1 MRGLMIVIMM
11 LLLPF
16 ASAISNPSSSALPE
30 LDITGLEVVLT
41 LEDEIW
47 TQESWMDLEAH
58 GLVPLRVLSE
68 NSVLVWSEEAIL
80 PSNEFELRIAEKAE
94 WRGSGAGLGAQ
105 EGLVK
110 IVLEP
115 RLPVSAYQQIAASF
129 ASFGLDVVLPNSY
142 SAVPFDF
149 ITIMPADVSIADF
162 LSIQGVLWIE
172 PVLDTNSRNLAA
184 AGYMGSN
191 QAAYH
196 SPWEFGLNGDGVI
209 LGVAD
214 SGMDLD
220 HACFRNATAI
230 GSIGSEFNGQ
240 DVVVSPSP
248 THRKILLYNS
258 SIDDGDTPGHM
269 DYRHGTHVAGSLAC
283 HDVYAYTGGEKPTNA
298 STMSYGAKIIFQDIV
313 SADGWSPPEN
323 VTDLLMEN
331 SLNGGIIH
339 SNSWGDDTTSYTARS
354 GDFDLWA
361 LEVPWSLAFVAPG
374 NTGAQLLEPAN
385 ARNVVAVGASTK
397 SASPTLW
404 PSSSIGPTEA
414 ETFGIFAVAPGVSIN
429 SAKADGID
437 DSLNNDMRSSSGTSM
452 ATPIAASF
460 AGVLQQM
467 VEQGWIMGS
476 NEPLNTVNMSEISPN
491 WSSIAMEEIGLGHGF
506 APSGS
511 LMRSLL
517 ALATVDVVE
526 GSDYFT
532 RNNDSGWGALSL
544 TGLID
549 FQEFETRLG
558 QDNLTPSENL
568 WIHDS
573 FRSELNISDW
583 LSNRLQGGV
592 SQNIGDNPWN
602 GLGAEGP
609 FLQTGD
615 VWEKRLVPKGNE
627 DLEIIMSFPA
637 KPEPFMVDDLQLVV
651 KMSNGYSVVGGI
663 YDYDGYSSLTSTH
676 ELDVDGLINSNE
688 TSIGVKISQSDLVG
702 VEWIEVAVHANYIA
716 PGNSPGTVGVDG
728 NRLGFAVA
736 VKGVVRDSINY
747 EDSDGDG
754 VANAEDLC
762 PDEHPQ
768 QYDIDL
774 DGCSDDSDGDGIDD
788 QYDLCPMI
796 NPGSYDG
803 NLDGCTDDSDDDGI
817 GDDVDVCVT
826 EPVNNSFPV
835 NSTGCRPLDSLV
847 LISNVSIDGLSDD
860 VWNDLLNVSWKIIDL
875 DFDPYL
881 TGSRIMINQTGSQSY
896 FPILSC
902 LAQDV
907 ALINGVHSCSWQAP
921 DDLPVFSIIGMNL
934 HVQIFAQSLN
944 ASPNANVDVQ
954 YLDSEIYFSANNWII
969 DEELDDEAAAAN
981 PVRAMG
987 WGIITILGVALIA
1000 KRLWDSMKDDVDSE
1014 EEAQNIG
1021 GPFVDSDNNHNV

>member
-11 LLLPF
+11 LLLPL
-16 ASAISNPSSSALPE
+16 ASAISNPPSSTLPE
-30 LDITGLEVVLT
+30 LDVTGLEVVLT

-47 TQESWMDLEAH
+47 TQESWMELADR
-58 GLVPLRVLSE
+58 GLVPLRILSE
-68 NSVLVWSEEAIL
+68 NSVLVWSAEAIL
-80 PSNEFELRIAEKAE
+80 PSSEFELRIAEKAE
-94 WRGSGAGLGAQ
+94 WRGDSAGLGVQ

-149 ITIMPADVSIADF
+149 ITAMPADVSIADF

-191 QAAYH
+191 QAASH

-339 SNSWGDDTTSYTARS
+339 SNSWGDDTTAYTARS

-361 LEVPWSLAFVAPG
+361 LEVPWSLAFIAPG

-651 KMSNGYSVVGGI
+651 KMSNGYSAVGGI
-663 YDYDGYSSLTSTH
+663 YDYDGYSSLTSTL

-688 TSIGVKISQSDLVG
+688 TSIGVKISQSDLIG
-702 VEWIEVAVHANYIA
+702 VEWIEVTVHANYIA

-736 VKGVVRDSINY
+736 VKGVVRDSINW

-754 VANAEDLC
+754 IANAEDLC

-826 EPVNNSFPV
+826 EPVNDSFPV
-835 NSTGCRPLDSLV
+835 NSTGCRPVDSLV
-847 LISNVSIDGLSDD
+847 LISNVSVDGLSDD
-860 VWNDLLNVSWKIIDL
+860 VWNDLLNVSWEIIDL

-921 DDLPVFSIIGMNL
+921 DDLPIFSIIGMNL

-944 ASPNANVDVQ
+944 ASPNANVDIQ

-1014 EEAQNIG
+1014 EAGQNIG
-1021 GPFVDSDNNHNV
+1021 DPFVDSDNNHNV